1 MPVLI
6 YCSRNVTSNKQNRK
20 KSTNNDND
28 ADNGD
33 KDDDDDDD
41 DGGGGDGGGDDD
53 DYLAPD
59 DGWFRIAD
67 GYTRHSDRLAGMSL
81 VQRPR
86 S

>member
-41 DGGGGDGGGDDD
+41 DGGGGDDD